1 MGPFNP
7 QYGPIDREKECSVLL
22 PNGLRLVCPAY
33 PAECEY
39 VRLVDSNGFEMVM
52 WEASEWAEEPLT
64 VMGAIMGAVSRETDI
79 PETFTVEPCD
89 LNKGDTVIYETDTIC
104 HEKTV
109 ESVFEDH
116 SKSYYECVVRFK
128 DDPEEYMFGEGDRLP
143 LVPKVDTQ

>member
-7 QYGPIDREKECSVLL
+7 TWGPINREAECSVLL

-33 PAECEY
+33 PFPCDY

-52 WEASEWAEEPLT
+52 WEVNEWAESPAE

-79 PETFTVEPCD
+79 PETFSAEPCD
-89 LNKGDTVIYETDTIC
+89 LNNGDTVIHNNT
-104 HEKTV
+104 EKVV

-116 SKSYYECVVRFK
+116 TKRYYECVVRFK
-128 DDPEEYMFGEGDRLP
+128 DDPAEYLFGEGDRLP